1 MHHGCVLL
9 LAEFRT
15 SKCCPAC
22 GCDLKDV
29 RNRLRKCTSGSWEL
43 FRDHKEGMDRD
54 VLACPNTVRCVYEL
68 LTERT
73 RLKWLQRDDGDG
85 ATADLDDM
93 IADES

>member
-29 RNRLRKCTSGSWEL
+29 RNRLRVCTPGSCEL
-43 FRDHKEGMDRD
+43 FEHHEGGIDRD
-54 VLACPNTVRCVYEL
+54 VLACLNTVRCVYEL